1 MAVGRGTAAN
11 LSGRPREEGVVAK
24 FLDEARGEAR
34 QPTFQAGPK
43 EKRGGKLFGR
53 GSGEAKGKGGG
64 GENFRAGQEDRRGGE
79 NLRALSGG
87 GRGGELSKR
96 SQGVGVAAKFSGR
109 ARGRCGGDLF
119 GRGHAGGV
127 AANSFRRG
135 AGGNRGGK
143 ILEGARPGE
152 RRGGEIFGRGQ
163 GGASKQTFPTR
174 PGRGVAANLL
184 DAFWA
189 KPGGVVA
196 KFSGWGRGR
205 AWRGNFLG
213 GARGE
218 AQRRTF

>member
-64 GENFRAGQEDRRGGE
+64 GEKFRAGQEDKRGGE

-96 SQGVGVAAKFSGR
+96 SQGVGVAAKISGR

-143 ILEGARPGE
+143 ILEGAR
-152 RRGGEIFGRGQ
+152 RGSVVANFVGGLMLSQ
-163 GGASKQTFPTR
+163 GGGVGAKVPGKAKEAWQRTFSPR
-174 PGRGVAANLL
+174 PRGH
-184 DAFWA
+184 
-189 KPGGVVA
+189 
-196 KFSGWGRGR
+196 
-205 AWRGNFLG
+205 AWRKALLG
-213 GARGE
+213 GARTGPGRGGRFSE
-218 AQRRTF
+218 IIWQG